1 MLGNILGAAVG
12 GIFANQAAKRQ
23 AAAMDRANQMR
34 MMPYLD
40 MQPYLLDFYS
50 GGTDALKGALDAGF
64 YGGPT
69 RADMDA
75 RTKEGLDAATGF
87 GRNAVTDASA
97 FMDAGR
103 GFAQNTADLY
113 NRASQDMLGNA
124 TQYATNNVEPLLT
137 AAMRDSRRQLEE
149 EQLPGVARQAS
160 RTGNTNSSRAG
171 VREAILERGFAD
183 RESDMRSDLMDRLTN
198 RSLQSQQNQLANMT
212 AANQNLGSLY
222 STGMTLGGQG
232 AAALTGVGG
241 AFQADEQAR
250 MADDRARFEGE
261 RDFPM
266 QMYGM
271 YGQNILG
278 RNPGGA
284 AFGQIN
290 NNLTD
295 PTVAALGGA
304 KAGAGMFGNIF
315 DNMFGGGPKNVGTGY
330 FQNSGGFF
338 GSPSGYVSYNP
349 TPTVAVSSYY

>member
-1 MLGNILGAAVG
+1 
-12 GIFANQAAKRQ
+12 
-23 AAAMDRANQMR
+23 
-34 MMPYLD
+34 
-40 MQPYLLDFYS
+40 
-50 GGTDALKGALDAGF
+50 
-64 YGGPT
+64 
-69 RADMDA
+69 
-75 RTKEGLDAATGF
+75 
-87 GRNAVTDASA
+87 
-97 FMDAGR
+97 
-103 GFAQNTADLY
+103 
-113 NRASQDMLGNA
+113 
-124 TQYATNNVEPLLT
+124 
-137 AAMRDSRRQLEE
+137 
-149 EQLPGVARQAS
+149 
-160 RTGNTNSSRAG
+160 
-171 VREAILERGFAD
+171 
-183 RESDMRSDLMDRLTN
+183 MDRLTN

-315 DNMFGGGPKNVGTGY
+315 NNMFGGGGGGY
-330 FQNSGGFF
+330 SGGFNPGF
-338 GSPSGYVSYNP
+338 SGYYSPGGMGMFTTNMP
-349 TPTVAVSSYY
+349 TTASAGYY